1 MCLHNNVFALQ
12 KAYFFQ
18 WIAGYQ
24 LKNFFF
30 FFFPLLLFCSCILKE
45 MNESIA
51 KAYPYANTNRP
62 KEYYDYES
70 LQVKWG

>member
-1 MCLHNNVFALQ
+1 
-12 KAYFFQ
+12 
-18 WIAGYQ
+18 
-24 LKNFFF
+24 
-30 FFFPLLLFCSCILKE
+30 